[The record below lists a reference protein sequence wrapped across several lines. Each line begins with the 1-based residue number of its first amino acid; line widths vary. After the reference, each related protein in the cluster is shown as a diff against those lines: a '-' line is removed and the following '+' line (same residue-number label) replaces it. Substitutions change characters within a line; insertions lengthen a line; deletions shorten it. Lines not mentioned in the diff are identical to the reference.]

1 MPPERS
7 ELLIIGVGL
16 IGGSFALGL
25 KEADAG
31 LEIVGAG
38 RRVETLKKALEMGA
52 IDRYETDIAGA
63 AATADMVMLAVPM
76 TAMRPLLET
85 IYPVLKKGAVV
96 TDAGSVKGSFIEET
110 KQVFGGLHNVVPGH
124 PIAGNENSGID
135 AAFSTLF
142 ENRRVILTPTPETS
156 AAAVQQVKRLWR
168 LCNANVEM
176 MDAAEH
182 DRVLAATSHLPH
194 VLSYSLVDTL
204 LACPEREAIFR
215 YAAGGF
221 RDFTRI
227 ASSDPVMWRDICLSN
242 RESLL
247 SMIDRLQTN
256 LQGLRKLISRGDG
269 EALHEIF
276 SRTKKARDEHYE

>member
-1 MPPERS
+1 MPPVPS

-16 IGGSFALGL
+16 IGGSLALGL
-25 KEADAG
+25 KAADPG
-31 LEIVGAG
+31 LKIVGAG

-52 IDRYETDIAGA
+52 IDRYDTDIAAA

-85 IYPVLKKGAVV
+85 IYPVLKKAAVV
-96 TDAGSVKGSFIEET
+96 TDAGSVKGSFIKET
-110 KQVFGGLHNVVPGH
+110 KQIFGDLHNVVPGH

-142 ENRRVILTPTPETS
+142 ENRRVILTPTAETS
-156 AAAVQQVKRLWR
+156 AAAVQQVERLWR
-168 LCNANVEM
+168 LCNANVEV
-176 MDAAEH
+176 MDADEH

-204 LACPEREAIFR
+204 LSCPEREAIFR

-247 SMIDRLQTN
+247 SMIDRLQIN
-256 LQGLRKLISRGDG
+256 LQGLRKLISRADG
-269 EALHEIF
+269 EALQEIF